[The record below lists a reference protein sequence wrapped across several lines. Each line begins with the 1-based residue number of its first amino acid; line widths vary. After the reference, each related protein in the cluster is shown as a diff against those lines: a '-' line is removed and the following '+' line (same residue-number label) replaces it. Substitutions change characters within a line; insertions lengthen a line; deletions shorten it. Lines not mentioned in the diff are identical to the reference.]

1 MGMGPKRTSLV
12 SLAAVAFVAG
22 LALAS
27 QAVARTSGGVTSQVA
42 CGGGNRTFV
51 PASYA
56 PALKTYDDAIE
67 DSGNAPDFCAS
78 ELVTNDNQTV
88 TIGIHA
94 HNRSAVLAG
103 DSYGVYL
110 DTDLNS
116 STGGGGVGA
125 EYEITIDG
133 TGAQLER
140 WDGTS
145 FVASGASRLPT
156 AWIPDYGPVVSL
168 PRTTIGDAKGFNF
181 VFVSANGTDTDR
193 APDSGSWAYSVTPF
207 ALKVKSFSIGLAHAG
222 KPFTARA
229 LVMRSDFDVPVSEGK
244 IGCSAK
250 LAGRSYAGRGKFA
263 GDRIA
268 CTWRLP
274 KQARGK
280 RFAGSVSVSLEGV
293 LAKRSFSVRV
303 R

>member
-1 MGMGPKRTSLV
+1 
-12 SLAAVAFVAG
+12 
-22 LALAS
+22 
-27 QAVARTSGGVTSQVA
+27 
-42 CGGGNRTFV
+42 
-51 PASYA
+51 
-56 PALKTYDDAIE
+56 
-67 DSGNAPDFCAS
+67 
-78 ELVTNDNQTV
+78 
-88 TIGIHA
+88 
-94 HNRSAVLAG
+94 VLPG

-125 EYEITIDG
+125 EYVITIDG

-145 FVASGASRLPT
+145 FVASGAPRLLT
-156 AWIPDYGPVVSL
+156 AWVPDYGPLVLL
-168 PRTTIGDAKGFNF
+168 PRTTIGDVKGFNF

-193 APDSGSWAYSVTPF
+193 APDSGSWAYSLTPF
-207 ALKVKSFSIGLAHAG
+207 ALKVKSISIGPARAG

-229 LVMRSDFDVPVSEGK
+229 LVMRSDFDVPVTEGN
-244 IGCSAK
+244 IGCAAK
-250 LAGRSYAGRGKFA
+250 LAGRNYPGKAKFA
-263 GDRIA
+263 GDRVA

-280 RFAGSVSVSLEGV
+280 RFVGSVSVTLEGV

-303 R
+303 K

>member
-1 MGMGPKRTSLV
+1 MGPKGTSLV
-12 SLAAVAFVAG
+12 SLATVAVVAG

-27 QAVARTSGGVTSQVA
+27 QAVARTNAGVSSQVP
-42 CGGGNRTFV
+42 CGGGNPTFV

-67 DSGNAPDFCAS
+67 DSGDAPDFCAS

-110 DTDLNS
+110 DTDLNP

-125 EYEITIDG
+125 EYEFTIDG

-145 FVASGASRLPT
+145 FVASGEPRLPT
-156 AWIPDYGPVVSL
+156 AWIPDYGPLLSL
-168 PRTTIGDAKGFNF
+168 PRTMIGDAKGFNF

-207 ALKVKSFSIGLAHAG
+207 ALKVKSISIGPARAG
-222 KPFTARA
+222 KPFTARV

-244 IGCSAK
+244 IGCSGNV
-250 LAGRSYAGRGKFA
+250 AGRSYAGKSKFA
-263 GDRIA
+263 GDRVA

-274 KQARGK
+274 KQARGR
-280 RFAGSVSVSLEGV
+280 RFAGRVSVTLEGI
-293 LAKRSFSVRV
+293 LAKRSFSLRV